1 MERTKKTSI
10 GTELLVNALR
20 DQGAEIIFGY
30 PGGAAL
36 HIYDEFFRQNVNH
49 VLARHEQGAGHM
61 ADGYARVA
69 GQVGVAVTTSDRER
83 QILSL
88 RWRQRRWIRCL

>member
-1 MERTKKTSI
+1 MERTKKTSV

-49 VLARHEQGAGHM
+49 VLARH
-61 ADGYARVA
+61 
-69 GQVGVAVTTSDRER
+69 
-83 QILSL
+83 
-88 RWRQRRWIRCL
+88 